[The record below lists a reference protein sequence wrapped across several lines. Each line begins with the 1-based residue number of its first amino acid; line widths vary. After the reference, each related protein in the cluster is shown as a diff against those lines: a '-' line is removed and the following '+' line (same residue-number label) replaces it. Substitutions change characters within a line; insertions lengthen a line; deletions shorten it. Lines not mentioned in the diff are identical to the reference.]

1 MLRLR
6 RKSSGKAGARVALLS
21 GAAVAALGFGAL
33 SAGSAAA
40 APCAGTSITGQGSSL
55 QNIAQTKV
63 WGPAFEATCPG
74 IKISYISSGSGAGME
89 QWNHNNVTKS
99 INTGLAFIGTDDA
112 PTAAQIGNIK
122 SVAGGA
128 QVAVIPVAQTAI
140 AIVAHLPEG
149 CLLEGISN
157 SNLNG
162 IFEGRFLNWNK
173 ITGVEEEEAG
183 DCNFP
188 ITRVVRKDGSGTTF
202 QLKNY
207 LFQLNKAGLTCTT
220 EGGAEEGKKTWQEM
234 EPIGAGSKP
243 NIEWPETC
251 IVEGKEKVLST
262 VVRPNEKGGGE
273 EVKKVNATVGGI
285 GYAALPDAKG
295 NAKEG
300 TEIMA
305 LQNNG
310 QKTEINLA
318 KATGPGETANCSGI
332 TYTGWKLA
340 SPLDVDWSSVFG
352 AKPSVGAKNYPL
364 CTLTYALAFHGYKQV
379 PAFGGVSFTEG
390 QELTAREYLNDYI
403 VQEAGQSAIN
413 SNFYSSLPTSGEER
427 FDVLG
432 AARKAAKQISY

>member
-6 RKSSGKAGARVALLS
+6 RKSSGRAGARVALLS

-33 SAGSAAA
+33 SAGSAVA
-40 APCAGTSITGQGSSL
+40 APGCGGTSITGQGSSL
-55 QNIAQTKV
+55 QNVAQTKI
-63 WGPAFEATCPG
+63 WNLGFEALCPG

-99 INTGLAFIGTDDA
+99 INTGLTFIGTDDA
-112 PTAAQIGNIK
+112 PTAAQIANIK

-149 CLLEGISN
+149 CELEGVSN

-162 IFEGRFLNWNK
+162 IMEGRILNWNK
-173 ITGVEEEEAG
+173 VGGVEEEVAG
-183 DCNFP
+183 ACNFP

-207 LFQLNKAGLTCTT
+207 LFQLNKAGLACTT

-243 NIEWPETC
+243 NIDWPETC
-251 IVEGKEKVLST
+251 TEKTLSP
-262 VVRPNEKGGGE
+262 VIRPNEKGGGE
-273 EVKKVNATVGGI
+273 VVKKVNATVGGI
-285 GYAALPDAKG
+285 GYAALPDAKN

-300 TEIMA
+300 TVILG

-340 SPLDVDWSSVFG
+340 TALDVDWSAVFG
-352 AKPSVGAKNYPL
+352 AKPAVGAKNYPL

-379 PAFGGVSFTEG
+379 PPFSGVSFTEG
-390 QELTAREYLNDYI
+390 QELTARDYLNEYI
-403 VQEAGQSAIN
+403 VQEAGQTAIN
-413 SNFYSSLPTSGEER
+413 SNFYSALPTSGEER